1 MTNNDIL
8 RQLRFVFDFK
18 DHAMVKLFASGG
30 LEVTREAM
38 SSWLKKE
45 DNADFVELEDPALA
59 SFLNGLIAENRGTKE
74 GAEPEIEQRLNN
86 NIILKKLKIAL
97 DMKSEDVIETLGRA
111 NLRIG
116 KSELSAFFRK
126 PKHKHYRA
134 CKDQILR
141 NFIHGIQMQYRPD
154 LGSHAASGPDQ
165 ENDKQHPAR
174 ATPVAGKKSVWK

>member
-1 MTNNDIL
+1 MTNNDVL

-18 DHAMVKLFASGG
+18 DHAMVKLFALGG
-30 LEVTREAM
+30 LEVTREAI

-59 SFLNGLIAENRGTKE
+59 SFLNGLIVEKRGKKE
-74 GAEPEIEQRLNN
+74 GTEPEIEQRLNN

-97 DMKSEDVIETLGRA
+97 DMKAEDVIETLARA

-154 LGSHAASGPDQ
+154 PGPSSGPDQ
-165 ENDKQHPAR
+165 DDDKQQSAPAKP
-174 ATPVAGKKSVWK
+174 AAGKSSVWK

>member
-18 DHAMVKLFASGG
+18 DHAMVKLFGLGG
-30 LEVTREAM
+30 LEVTREVI

-45 DNADFVELEDPALA
+45 DNKDFVELEDPALA
-59 SFLNGLIAENRGTKE
+59 SFLNGLIVEKRGKKE
-74 GAEPEIEQRLNN
+74 GPEPEIEQRLNN

-97 DMKSEDVIETLGRA
+97 DMKAEDVIETLERA

-154 LGSHAASGPDQ
+154 PGPGISPSE
-165 ENDKQHPAR
+165 ENDKQQSEPEK
-174 ATPVAGKKSVWK
+174 ATEGKSSVWK

>member
-18 DHAMVKLFASGG
+18 DHAMVKLFAQGG
-30 LEVTREAM
+30 LEVTLEAV
-38 SSWLKKE
+38 SSWLKKDDHE
-45 DNADFVELEDPALA
+45 DFVAMEDPVLA
-59 SFLNGLIAENRGTKE
+59 SFLNGLIVERRGKRE

-97 DMKSEDVIETLGRA
+97 DMKAEDVIATLAQA

-154 LGSHAASGPDQ
+154 IGSKADESETPDAP
-165 ENDKQHPAR
+165 E
-174 ATPVAGKKSVWK
+174 GKNSVWK

>member
-18 DHAMVKLFASGG
+18 DHAMVKLFAMGG
-30 LEVTREAM
+30 LEVTIDAVSR
-38 SSWLKKE
+38 WLKKE
-45 DNADFVELEDPALA
+45 DSGMA
-59 SFLNGLIAENRGTKE
+59 SFLNGLIIERRGKRE

-97 DMKSEDVIETLGRA
+97 DMKAEDVIATLEQA

-154 LGSHAASGPDQ
+154 VGEDAEQPNNHNTS
-165 ENDKQHPAR
+165 EE
-174 ATPVAGKKSVWK
+174 KSSLWK

>member
-8 RQLRFVFDFK
+8 RQLRFVFDYK
-18 DHAMVKLFASGG
+18 DHAMVKLFGLGG
-30 LEVTREAM
+30 LEVTREVI

-45 DNADFVELEDPALA
+45 DNKDFVELEDPALA
-59 SFLNGLIAENRGTKE
+59 SFLNGLIVEKRGKKE
-74 GAEPEIEQRLNN
+74 GPEPEIEQRLNN

-97 DMKSEDVIETLGRA
+97 DMKAEDVIETLERA

-141 NFIHGIQMQYRPD
+141 NFLNGLVIYKRD
-154 LGSHAASGPDQ
+154 L
-165 ENDKQHPAR
+165 
-174 ATPVAGKKSVWK
+174 KK

>member
-8 RQLRFVFDFK
+8 RQLRFVFDYK
-18 DHAMVKLFASGG
+18 DPFMAKLFSQGG
-30 LEVTREAM
+30 FETSKEQVNC
-38 SSWLKKE
+38 WLKK
-45 DNADFVELEDPALA
+45 DDHADFQELEDPALA
-59 SFLNGLIAENRGTKE
+59 CFLNGLIAEKRGKRE
-74 GAEPEIEQRLNN
+74 GPEPEIEKRLTN

-97 DMKSEDVIETLGRA
+97 DMKAEDVIETLGRA

-154 LGSHAASGPDQ
+154 
-165 ENDKQHPAR
+165 
-174 ATPVAGKKSVWK
+174 VAGVDPDVDKKAPSATKPADEKGSVWK

>member
-18 DHAMVKLFASGG
+18 DHAMVKLFTLGG
-30 LEVTREAM
+30 LNVTLDAV
-38 SSWLKKE
+38 SAWLKKE
-45 DNADFVELEDPALA
+45 DHDNFVALDDPELA
-59 SFLNGLIAENRGTKE
+59 SFLNGLIVERRGKRE
-74 GAEPEIEQRLNN
+74 GAEPEVEQRLNN

-97 DMKSEDVIETLGRA
+97 DMKAEDVIATLELA

-141 NFIHGIQMQYRPD
+141 NFIHGIQMQYRPEV
-154 LGSHAASGPDQ
+154 GESASAQSKQGAPD
-165 ENDKQHPAR
+165 
-174 ATPVAGKKSVWK
+174 GKNSVWK

>member
-1 MTNNDIL
+1 MI
-8 RQLRFVFDFK
+8 
-18 DHAMVKLFASGG
+18 
-30 LEVTREAM
+30 
-38 SSWLKKE
+38 
-45 DNADFVELEDPALA
+45 VER
-59 SFLNGLIAENRGTKE
+59 RGKRE

-97 DMKSEDVIETLGRA
+97 DMKAEDVIATLEQA

-154 LGSHAASGPDQ
+154 IGEDAEQPNKHNTS
-165 ENDKQHPAR
+165 EE
-174 ATPVAGKKSVWK
+174 KSSLWK

>member
-18 DHAMVKLFASGG
+18 DHAMIKLFALGG
-30 LEVTREAM
+30 IEVTREAI

-59 SFLNGLIAENRGTKE
+59 SFLNGLIVEKRGKRE

-97 DMKSEDVIETLGRA
+97 DMKAEDVIETLGRA

-141 NFIHGIQMQYRPD
+141 NFIHGMQMQYRPD
-154 LGSHAASGPDQ
+154 PGSSSDEIPDP
-165 ENDKQHPAR
+165 EPKPMKP
-174 ATPVAGKKSVWK
+174 TAGKSSVWK